1 MALGLKISQKG
12 LLLVAVPSVF
22 EIVFVVILTSLLT
35 QAEHEADVEARS
47 KEIIACAN
55 ELTRT
60 TVDATT
66 AAGAYRITMNPL
78 FSARSELA
86 MEMTRRNTAKLKQ
99 LLRSKPNRMKD
110 IKEIEKLT
118 SDLLR
123 VVNNLQSKD
132 SSDEV
137 TGLAGFIG
145 RGRQFQSINRL
156 VNQLGVV
163 TKSVIAEEVKLEME
177 SPKQKARMRYRIRMV
192 LFGGVIFNVVMA
204 IVLAYY
210 FSRSVTKRLL
220 VVRENTERLAS
231 RQKLVPA
238 VGGTDE
244 IAELDSAFHK
254 AASRLEELEDFKKQ
268 LIGIVSHELKTPLS
282 SMQVNLALMSH
293 GATGELPE
301 KAKRKVALLESN
313 TNRLIRLINDLL
325 DIEKMEAGKFELE
338 LKDCS
343 LSEII
348 KVSLDAVSEFASKQ
362 EVTISFDETELL
374 VHADNDRIVQ
384 VLINFLSNAIKYS
397 EPKSDVRVCV
407 NELTAENLVE
417 VSVIDKGR
425 GIPVEFV
432 GKVFDRFQQVEKSDE
447 KAKGGTGLGLAI
459 AKAIIEEHGG
469 KIGVSSALGEGSTFW
484 FRIRRAE
491 SKPDASVALKVS
503 EDQAELR

>member
-12 LLLVAVPSVF
+12 LLLVALPSVF
-22 EIVFVVILTSLLT
+22 EIIFVVILTTLLT
-35 QAEHEADVEARS
+35 QAEHEADAEAHS

-78 FSARSELA
+78 FTERSELA
-86 MEMTRRNTAKLKQ
+86 MEMTKRNTLKLKQ
-99 LLRSKPNRMKD
+99 LLRDKPGRMQD
-110 IKEIEKLT
+110 IRDIEKLT
-118 SDLLR
+118 SSLMR
-123 VVNNLQSKD
+123 VVNNLQASD
-132 SSDEV
+132 GSDESP
-137 TGLAGFIG
+137 GLAGFIG

-163 TKSVIAEEVKLEME
+163 TKSVIAEEVKVEQE

-192 LFGGVIFNVVMA
+192 LFGGVTLNVVIA
-204 IVLAYY
+204 IMLAYY

-238 VGGTDE
+238 IGGIDE
-244 IAELDSAFHK
+244 IAELDEAFHK
-254 AASRLEELEDFKKQ
+254 AASRLEELEEFKKQ

-282 SMQVNLALMSH
+282 SMQVNIALMSS

-301 KAKRKVALLESN
+301 KAQRKVSVLESN

-338 LKDCS
+338 LRNCR
-343 LSEII
+343 LSEIVQTSI
-348 KVSLDAVSEFASKQ
+348 EAVSEFALKR
-362 EVTISFDETELL
+362 EITLSFDGTDIP
-374 VHADNDRIVQ
+374 VYADHDRIVQ

-397 EPKSDVRVCV
+397 EPKSEVKIEIH
-407 NELTAENLVE
+407 ELSESREVE
-417 VSVIDKGR
+417 VKVIDKGR
-425 GIPVEFV
+425 GIPSEFV
-432 GKVFDRFQQVEKSDE
+432 EKVFDRFQQVDKSDE
-447 KAKGGTGLGLAI
+447 KVKGGTGLGLAI

-469 KIGVSSALGEGSTFW
+469 AIGVKSTLGEGSTFW
-484 FRIRRAE
+484 FRIKKTDHATGE
-491 SKPDASVALKVS
+491 NK
-503 EDQAELR
+503 